1 MSSKDKLL
9 QTTPQDRGQLSLFE
23 DIEEKLDSQ
32 SMSSISTTAK
42 VLSFEKALKNRES
55 IKIADVLRSVWYD
68 VEHLKVK

>member
-9 QTTPQDRGQLSLFE
+9 QITPQDRGQLSLFD